1 MLASAGIGTREAI
14 AFAIAAQAL
23 TVVTSVAVLAFAGL
37 VRTAQ
42 ALRPQR
48 A

>member
-1 MLASAGIGTREAI
+1 M
-14 AFAIAAQAL
+14 
-23 TVVTSVAVLAFAGL
+23 VVTSVAVLAFAGL

-42 ALRPQR
+42 MLRPRR

>member
-1 MLASAGIGTREAI
+1 LNG
-14 AFAIAAQAL
+14 AIAAQAL
-23 TVVTSVAVLAFAGL
+23 TVITSVAVLAFAGL